1 MGWSE
6 PYWPMLF
13 GPIMILVII
22 CLAMMMLFIK
32 RGGMLRRF
40 RDRAAINV
48 LKERLARGEINQA
61 EYEERKRLLKS

>member
-22 CLAMMMLFIK
+22 CLAMMMFFIK

-40 RDRAAINV
+40 RDRAPINV
-48 LKERLARGEINQA
+48 LKERLARWEINQA